1 MGNAKFFRGASGPAI
16 FIGERAGGCFLG
28 GVRWVFPVLVLWF
41 LAIAEAA
48 AGGWR
53 LALPGWEYEFPRDHG
68 SHPDFRTEWWYFTGN
83 LESETGSEFGYQLTF
98 FRQGVVEPGVAVP
111 EGSRFVQRDVK
122 FAHFAVSD
130 IAAQKFHHFQKLA
143 RGAFGEA
150 GFDGKERLAW
160 IDGWECRRTG
170 MHDFRLRAEE
180 GDVAVDLQLVA
191 ERGPV
196 FHGSDGV
203 SQKAQGE
210 GRASHYYSLTRL
222 RTEGTVR
229 LGEQTHAVRGWTWF
243 DHEWA
248 TNQLAAHQSGW
259 DWFSLQFDDGS
270 DLMLFQIRTKDGGRD
285 EYSSGTLVDESGE
298 ILAIPCEEFSLEP
311 VRWWKSEKSG
321 GHYPVEWKVRIPKL
335 KMEFTVRA
343 RFDAQELVA
352 EPFSYWEGAVAAE
365 GVRDGAPVQAKGY
378 LEMTGYA
385 GRIVGMQAE

>member
-1 MGNAKFFRGASGPAI
+1 
-16 FIGERAGGCFLG
+16 LG

-130 IAAQKFHHFQKLA
+130 IAVQKFHHFQKLA

-210 GRASHYYSLTRL
+210 GRGSHYYSLTRL
-222 RTEGTVR
+222 RT
-229 LGEQTHAVRGWTWF
+229 
-243 DHEWA
+243 
-248 TNQLAAHQSGW
+248 
-259 DWFSLQFDDGS
+259 
-270 DLMLFQIRTKDGGRD
+270 
-285 EYSSGTLVDESGE
+285 
-298 ILAIPCEEFSLEP
+298 
-311 VRWWKSEKSG
+311 
-321 GHYPVEWKVRIPKL
+321 
-335 KMEFTVRA
+335 
-343 RFDAQELVA
+343 
-352 EPFSYWEGAVAAE
+352 
-365 GVRDGAPVQAKGY
+365 
-378 LEMTGYA
+378 
-385 GRIVGMQAE
+385 